1 MAENKVKFGLKNV
14 HYAVRTSGGAGTV
27 RSVPG
32 AVNLSL
38 SPQGD
43 TNKFYADNIA
53 YYVSQSNQGYSG
65 DLELALIPDQM
76 RQDLWGES
84 LEATDKVLYELSSA
98 EPAVFDLGFQIDGD
112 QQERLVWI
120 YACSATRPNLGS
132 ATIAES
138 KEVQTETVTITS
150 SPLSNGLV
158 KSMTTKDTT
167 TATKTGWF
175 SSVYEPTLS

>member
-1 MAENKVKFGLKNV
+1 MTENKVKFGLKNV
-14 HYAVRTSGGAGTV
+14 HYAVRTDGVAGTV
-27 RSVPG
+27 KAVPG

-38 SPQGD
+38 SPQGE
-43 TNKFYADNIA
+43 TSTFYADNIA

-76 RQDLWGES
+76 RQDLWGEN

-112 QQERLVWI
+112 QQERLIWI

-158 KSMTTKDTT
+158 KAMTTKDTP
-167 TATKTGWF
+167 TATKTAWF
-175 SSVYEPTLS
+175 NEVYEPTI

>member
-1 MAENKVKFGLKNV
+1 MADNKVKFGLKNV

-27 RSVPG
+27 KSVPG

-43 TNKFYADNIA
+43 TNTFYADNVA

-65 DLELALIPDQM
+65 DLEIALIPDQM
-76 RQDLWGES
+76 RQDLWGEA
-84 LEATDKVLYELSSA
+84 LHGTDKTLYELSTA
-98 EPAVFDLGFQIDGD
+98 EPAVFDLGFQIEGD
-112 QQERLVWI
+112 QKERLVWL
-120 YACSATRPNLGS
+120 YGCTATRPNLGS

-150 SPLSNGLV
+150 SPLANGLV
-158 KSMTTKDTT
+158 KSMTTDTT
-167 TATKTGWF
+167 TSATRTGWF
-175 SSVYEPTLS
+175 SAVYEPTLS